1 MKKDDVKIIAYYLP
15 QFHET
20 KENNEFWGEGYTE
33 WTNVKKAKPIYK
45 GHNQPRI
52 PINNDYYDLL
62 DGTKIISHMN
72 LARKYGIYGF
82 CFYHYW
88 FGNHRQIL
96 NKPVDAL
103 LNLDITL
110 PFCFCW
116 ANETWTRT
124 WNGGG
129 GDKEIL
135 MNQVYCGEKAWIDHI
150 KYLLEFFKNEKYIK
164 IDDKPVLLIFDPQN
178 IPLIIRDKMF
188 ELWNRYLVKNGFQGL
203 ELVMVDVGFRDDI
216 SSKYSSSK
224 VDFEPTKNRRES
236 ELENSIY
243 NDLRKFFWKY
253 QNNNLIGRFIHQ
265 KISYVD
271 TCKKIVEKEHYLGYY
286 RSFFVGYD
294 DTPRRGN
301 RATIYEGTTPQNYQY
316 YLKKQLRL
324 SYKEKNDYL
333 FLYAWNEWGEGGYLE
348 PDVKNGT
355 AYLEATKQAME
366 TYND

>member
-116 ANETWTRT
+116 AKFYIFWALCLRSPCWLDSFTGMR
-124 WNGGG
+124 GR
-129 GDKEIL
+129 I
-135 MNQVYCGEKAWIDHI
+135 
-150 KYLLEFFKNEKYIK
+150 FF
-164 IDDKPVLLIFDPQN
+164 
-178 IPLIIRDKMF
+178 
-188 ELWNRYLVKNGFQGL
+188 
-203 ELVMVDVGFRDDI
+203 
-216 SSKYSSSK
+216 
-224 VDFEPTKNRRES
+224 
-236 ELENSIY
+236 
-243 NDLRKFFWKY
+243 
-253 QNNNLIGRFIHQ
+253 
-265 KISYVD
+265 
-271 TCKKIVEKEHYLGYY
+271 
-286 RSFFVGYD
+286 
-294 DTPRRGN
+294 
-301 RATIYEGTTPQNYQY
+301 
-316 YLKKQLRL
+316 
-324 SYKEKNDYL
+324 L
-333 FLYAWNEWGEGGYLE
+333 FA
-348 PDVKNGT
+348 
-355 AYLEATKQAME
+355 
-366 TYND
+366 